1 MRVAVHHQPV
11 HHKRLEQLQRH
22 LARQPALIQL
32 ELRPHDNHR
41 PAAVIYPLAQQVL
54 AKAPLLA
61 AQQIRQR
68 LQLVIVAARDRP
80 AAPAVVNKRV
90 NRLLQHPLF
99 VADDYFGRLQV
110 YQPLKP
116 VVAVDDAPVQV
127 VQVACGEPPA
137 VQLNHRA
144 QLRRQNRLHSHYHP
158 FGLVAALA
166 ERLYQPQP
174 LVRLLLALPGCVAY
188 LFLQAVHRVAEIP
201 ALMAGLGAHI
211 PPVAAVADAQLAV
224 LRAIVYAG
232 YAPIL
237 VSLIVVQRLHIP
249 LRQQLQHRLR
259 AHSRIEHAV
268 SELPQRPVL
277 RFRQQIAQMQRLYA
291 VYLFARVREIL
302 HRRLIVRQRLFE
314 RLVGVFGNGD
324 FALILASALSLLPR
338 FLLIIL
344 LRDFHRAVQDVH
356 KPPQFLLKGVLEP
369 VVAPARLAPVLAA
382 LRQNFHGS
390 LSVIQPLAQR
400 DDAPF
405 VVLLDVLDLAQRV
418 QDVEV
423 NIVQFGMLGQLSQ
436 RVRVLRRDLFDAGD
450 RRLFDVPQL
459 VYALRRIRHL
469 VIVRLDGII
478 AHFGKIVVQRL
489 HAVAERKQRGQRLNE
504 RIDFRYP
511 ARNRL
516 DGVKQP
522 FLAVLGAN
530 AGRHALQRGDAG
542 AQLARVSLQRPRLV
556 DGGIGLGKPAH
567 HLFNLVAQRA
577 NALVQLSR
585 LIPKRVWLVN
595 LGVGGHS
602 RYRVGRPI
610 PQRRHVALQNVHAVQ
625 QRPQRRAVRRLEQR
639 AHAVGIALQRRVK
652 PRRRRRQHCRARRAV
667 SRQPIHQ
674 RPHIRMPRVHLIRAL
689 VFVYLGDDVL
699 REIQNPI
706 QVLGRQVQHQPQ
718 AAGRS
723 LGEPDV
729 RHRRRQLNMPHPL
742 APDLRARYLYPAA
755 VAGDAPMPDLLV
767 LAAVALPVLSRT
779 EDLLAEQPVL
789 LRAQRAVVYRFGLH
803 NLPV

>member
-41 PAAVIYPLAQQVL
+41 PAAVIYPFAQQVL

-80 AAPAVVNKRV
+80 ASPAVVNKRV

-116 VVAVDDAPVQV
+116 VVAVDNAPVQV
-127 VQVACGEPPA
+127 VQVACGESPA

-144 QLRRQNRLHSHYHP
+144 QLRRQYGLNRHYHP

-237 VSLIVVQRLHIP
+237 VSLIVVQLLHIP
-249 LRQQLQHRLR
+249 LRQQLQHCLS
-259 AHSRIEHAV
+259 AHSRIEHPV
-268 SELPQRPVL
+268 RELPQRPVL
-277 RFRQQIAQMQRLYA
+277 RFRQQIPQMQRLDA

-324 FALILASALSLLPR
+324 GVLILAPLFPLLR
-338 FLLIIL
+338 LLLIIRF
-344 LRDFHRAVQDVH
+344 RDFHRAVQDVH

-390 LSVIQPLAQR
+390 LSVVQPLAQR
-400 DDAPF
+400 DYAPF
-405 VVLLDVLDLAQRV
+405 VVGLDVLDLGQRV

-423 NIVQFGMLGQLSQ
+423 NIVQFGMLWQLGK

-459 VYALRRIRHL
+459 VYVLRRIRYL

-489 HAVAERKQRGQRLNE
+489 HAVAERKQRGQRLDQ

-530 AGRHALQRGDAG
+530 AGRNALQRGDAG

-556 DGGIGLGKPAH
+556 DGGIGLGEPAH

-602 RYRVGRPI
+602 RYRIRRPI
-610 PQRRHVALQNVHAVQ
+610 AQRRHVALQNVHAVQ
-625 QRPQRRAVRRLEQR
+625 KRPQRRAVRRLEQR

-652 PRRRRRQHCRARRAV
+652 PRCRRRQHRRARRAV

-674 RPHIRMPRVHLIRAL
+674 RPHIRMPRIHLIRAL
-689 VFVYLGDDVL
+689 VFVYIGDDVL
-699 REIQNPI
+699 REIQNPV

-718 AAGRS
+718 AAGRP

-742 APDLRARYLYPAA
+742 APNLGARYLHPAA
-755 VAGDAPMPDLLV
+755 VAGDAPVPDLLV